1 MKALKFALI
10 PAAVALLTGACGNT
24 STVTTNQNQPQVA
37 QSAPVATPDE
47 LAAARA
53 NFKKHCAGCHGE
65 RADGGVKEIDGHKLK
80 VPGLREGHA
89 LMHPDEKFVKQISE
103 GDEEMPAFKDKLKP
117 EEIKDLVRFIRKDL
131 QGKQ

>member
-1 MKALKFALI
+1 MKALKSALI
-10 PAAVALLTGACGNT
+10 PALALLVCACGNT

-53 NFKKHCAGCHGE
+53 NFQKHCAGCHGE
-65 RADGGVKEIDGHKLK
+65 KADGGVKTIDGHKFK
-80 VPGLREGHA
+80 VPSLREGHA
-89 LMHPDEKFVKQISE
+89 LTHPDDKFVKQITE

-117 EEIKDLVRFIRKDL
+117 EEIKDLVRFIRKEF